1 MKKFLRFTY
10 FSICSMVMLSSY
22 ASAYID
28 PSTATYLVQII
39 AGVLIAAGS
48 VAGFLWH
55 KLKRAVKK
63 KNKPD
68 EAVPSADPQADDKD
82 EDEAD

>member
-10 FSICSMVMLSSY
+10 FSICSMVMLSTY

-28 PSTATYLVQII
+28 PSTATYLIQII
-39 AGVLIAAGS
+39 AGVFIAAGS
-48 VAGFLWH
+48 VAGILWH
-55 KLKRAVKK
+55 KLKRAVKT

-68 EAVPSADPQADDKD
+68 DTAPSVDPQAEEKD